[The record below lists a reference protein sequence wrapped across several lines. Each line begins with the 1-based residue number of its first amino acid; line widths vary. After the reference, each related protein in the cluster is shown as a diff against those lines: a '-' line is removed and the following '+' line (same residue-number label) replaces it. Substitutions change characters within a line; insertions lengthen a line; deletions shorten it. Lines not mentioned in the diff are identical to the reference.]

1 MWDCIPVKR
10 GYRMAST
17 RTTAE
22 DVPGQDGVGFEETD
36 SVSGSVSSV
45 CVRIGCSAE
54 RGGDYVGDW
63 WRHDCLS
70 VEEDS
75 GWIAGTAYIST
86 FELRHR
92 ISNLGLRAT
101 SP

>member
-17 RTTAE
+17 QQRGG

-36 SVSGSVSSV
+36 SV
-45 CVRIGCSAE
+45 IGVKCQYAYVLVAE
-54 RGGDYVGDW
+54 GGAITLETGGL
-63 WRHDCLS
+63 DCLS

-92 ISNLGLRAT
+92 ISNLGLRTT